1 MEDLNGKVAVVTG
14 AASGIGR
21 ALADGF
27 AAAGAHLVLADIE
40 PEPLRVAAA
49 ELGAA
54 GAEPLAR
61 VCDVSDPDDVTALRD
76 AAVERFGTVHV
87 VCLNAGVA
95 GAGGLQWEVPLSGWA
110 WTLGVNVWGVVH
122 GVHAFVP
129 LLVDQDEGHVVMT
142 ASMAGVVAPPLM
154 GPYVASKHAVVGM
167 AESLHHDLVLRGSR
181 VGATVVCPGW
191 VRTGIMESER
201 NWIGRFGTSPAADA
215 APDGSV
221 STAAMFREAGR
232 QLVASGIEPGD
243 VAEAVLDAV
252 RTRRFWV
259 FTHPE
264 MATAAV
270 KRVTD
275 AVDGREPGVGGLV

>member
-1 MEDLNGKVAVVTG
+1 VQELSGKVAVVTG

-21 ALADGF
+21 ALADRF

-40 PEPLRVAAA
+40 PVPLRSAVD

-54 GAEPLAR
+54 GAEPLAQ
-61 VCDVSDPDDVTALRD
+61 VCDVSDADDVAALRD

-95 GAGGLQWEVPLSGWA
+95 GAGGLQWDVPLSGWA

-129 LLVDQDEGHVVMT
+129 LLVDQNEGHVVMT

-154 GPYVASKHAVVGM
+154 GPYVASKHAVVGL
-167 AESLHHDLVLRGSR
+167 AESLHHDLALRNSN

-191 VRTGIMESER
+191 VRTGIMDSER
-201 NWIGRFGTSPAADA
+201 NWIDRFGEPPPTADA
-215 APDGSV
+215 AGAATS
-221 STAAMFREAGR
+221 AAMFREAGR
-232 QLVASGIEPGD
+232 QLVASGIDPGD
-243 VAEAVLDAV
+243 VADAVLAAV
-252 RTRRFWV
+252 RDRRFWV

-270 KRVTD
+270 KRVAD
-275 AVDGREPGVGGLV
+275 AVDGREPVVGGLV